1 VIGARLSRRRKGVAL
16 AGLLAVAVLAGGAGI
31 ASGSGSPKSDDAA
44 QGTQAAKLA
53 KAQADKPQTPG
64 DGVDPDLLALTR
76 AALNGLV
83 ANGVIDQTQA
93 DGMQSRVASGHID
106 NDEVLSSG
114 LLNQAQLDQVNAK
127 LIAIKMSFAPHP

>member
-1 VIGARLSRRRKGVAL
+1 MTG
-16 AGLLAVAVLAGGAGI
+16 
-31 ASGSGSPKSDDAA
+31 
-44 QGTQAAKLA
+44 
-53 KAQADKPQTPG
+53 
-64 DGVDPDLLALTR
+64 

-106 NDEVLSSG
+106 NDEVLRSG

-127 LIAIKMSFAPHP
+127 LIAIKLSFAHP